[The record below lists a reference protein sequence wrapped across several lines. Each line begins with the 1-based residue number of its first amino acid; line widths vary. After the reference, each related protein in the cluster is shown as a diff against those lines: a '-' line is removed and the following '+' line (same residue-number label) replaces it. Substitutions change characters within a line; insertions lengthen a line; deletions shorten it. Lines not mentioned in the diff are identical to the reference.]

1 MDDLH
6 RLLKATFGHV
16 SFRDGQE
23 EVVRAVAAGEDT
35 LVVMPTGA
43 GKSLCYQLP
52 ALAIDGATLVVSPLI
67 ALMKDQVDS
76 LQARG
81 IAATCI
87 NSSVSPA
94 DRRDRIQGLIQ
105 GRWKLVYVAPERF
118 TPRFLDQIRDASI
131 GLLAIDEAHCVSE
144 WGHDFRPDYLRLG
157 SVRKQLG
164 EPPTVALTATATP
177 EVQRDIVR
185 LVGIDGGRRFV
196 RGFDRKNIS
205 LTVHECSGGPQK
217 LSMLPELLQGGPA
230 LVYCATRKNVEKVV
244 RSLRDAGI
252 QAGMYHGGMEHQDRV
267 QVQDAFMGGR
277 VPVVVATNAFGMG
290 VDKADIR
297 CIVHYDIPGSVEAYY
312 QEIGRAGRDGRPA
325 RAVLLFHPSD
335 RRIQE
340 FFVRSAHPE
349 PEFVETIY
357 QALHE
362 TWRQQGGE
370 DPLVEAH
377 RERLGALLPSEAGGH
392 WAASACIRV
401 LERQG
406 WLRRVSARERDGSV
420 ELLTAPGAPPRGLVG
435 RVYDLIHERL
445 GAYPGESWMF
455 QPSQLC
461 RELQVDR
468 AQLLGA
474 LRGLES
480 RGIIR
485 YQAPNQA
492 GAVELVRPRQPLEL
506 DREALAHR
514 RRFDLQK
521 VERMVGYV
529 HAACRRHYLLAY
541 FGEKPSYQRCGSCDA
556 CRAGKLAAQN
566 AESLDPQQLQAMRGV
581 LACVQRLKGDYTPSM
596 VARVLTGS
604 SDRAV
609 RALKLDRVV
618 TYGLLS
624 TWTVAEVEALI
635 EALGHAGLLER
646 SFVTRRIQGTERTY
660 AVIGLTDAGQQQVLG
675 RGTPPALDL
684 PGAVVSALQRQA
696 GKAPRASAGR
706 GRRAAAPQPSGQVS
720 DDLISY
726 LSDVRRQLAQA
737 ADVPAYVVA
746 SNRTLRDIAARR
758 PDSRQ
763 AMMGVHGMGPQRF
776 QRFGQPLLDAVRAW
790 GEGG

>member
-23 EVVRAVAAGEDT
+23 EVVRAVASGEDS

-52 ALAIDGATLVVSPLI
+52 ALAIEGVTLVVSPLI
-67 ALMKDQVDS
+67 ALMKDQVDG
-76 LQARG
+76 LLAREV
-81 IAATCI
+81 AATCI
-87 NSSVSPA
+87 NSSVTPA
-94 DRRDRIQGLIQ
+94 ERRERIQGLVQ

-118 TPRFLDQIRDASI
+118 TPGFLEQIRGAPI

-157 SVRKQLG
+157 RVRQQLG
-164 EPPTVALTATATP
+164 CPPTVALTATATP

-185 LVGIDGGRRFV
+185 LVGIDGCRRFV
-196 RGFDRKNIS
+196 RGFDRKNIALS
-205 LTVHECSGGPQK
+205 VHECSGGPHK
-217 LSMLPELLQGGPA
+217 LSMLPGLLQGGPG

-244 RSLRDAGI
+244 RSLRDAGV

-267 QVQDAFMGGR
+267 RVQDAFMGGQ

-297 CIVHYDIPGSVEAYY
+297 CIVHFDIPGSVEAYY
-312 QEIGRAGRDGRPA
+312 QEIGRAGRDGAPA

-349 PEFVETIY
+349 PQLVETIY
-357 QALHE
+357 QALLE

-377 RERLGALLPSEAGGH
+377 RERLGALLPSEAGGP

-406 WLRRVSARERDGSV
+406 WLRRVAARERDGTV
-420 ELLTAPGAPPRGLVG
+420 QLLAAPPAPPRGLVG
-435 RVYDLIHERL
+435 RVYELIQQRL
-445 GAYPGESWMF
+445 GEYPDESWLF
-455 QPSQLC
+455 QPSRLC
-461 RELQVDR
+461 GELQIDR

-474 LRGLES
+474 LRGLEA
-480 RGIIR
+480 RGLIL
-485 YQAPNQA
+485 YQAPAQA
-492 GAVELVRPRQPLEL
+492 GAVELLRPRQPLEL
-506 DREALAHR
+506 DHEALAHR

-529 HAACRRHYLLAY
+529 HAACRRHYLLSY
-541 FGEKPSYQRCGSCDA
+541 FGERPSYQRCGSCDA
-556 CRAGKLAAQN
+556 CRAGKLAAQA
-566 AESLDPQQLQAMRGV
+566 AESLDPQQLQAMRGA
-581 LACVQRLKGDYTPSM
+581 LACVQRLRGEYTPSM

-609 RALKLDRVV
+609 RALKLDRLV
-618 TYGLLS
+618 THGLLS
-624 TWTVAEVEALI
+624 SWTVAEVEALL
-635 EALGHAGLLER
+635 EALVHAGLLER
-646 SFVTRRIQGTERTY
+646 SFVTRRIQGSERTY
-660 AVIGLTDAGQQQVLG
+660 AVVGLTDAGHQQVLG
-675 RGTPPALDL
+675 RGAAPAIQL
-684 PGAVVSALQRQA
+684 PGAVISALQRQGGGAA
-696 GKAPRASAGR
+696 GSAASSPRRGASSE
-706 GRRAAAPQPSGQVS
+706 PVVQVS
-720 DDLISY
+720 DDLLGY
-726 LSDVRRQLAQA
+726 LTDVRRQLAHA

-758 PDSRQ
+758 PDTRQ
-763 AMMGVHGMGPQRF
+763 AMMGVHGMGPKRF
-776 QRFGQPLLDAVRAW
+776 QRFGQPLLDAVQAW